1 MGGGAEIG
9 SAGTACR
16 APTNKIE
23 VVVSLSSDECSE
35 WDANRATLIY

>member
-9 SAGTACR
+9 GAGTACR

-23 VVVSLSSDECSE
+23 VVVNLSCDECSE
-35 WDANRATLIY
+35 WDVNRAI